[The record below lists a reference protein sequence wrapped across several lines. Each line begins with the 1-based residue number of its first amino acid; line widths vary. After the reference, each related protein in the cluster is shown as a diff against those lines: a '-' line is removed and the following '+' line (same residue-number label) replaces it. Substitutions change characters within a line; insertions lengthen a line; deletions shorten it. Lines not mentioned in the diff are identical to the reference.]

1 EQSIGFLRILEGNHQ
16 LDQTPIHPESYKQ
29 TEQLL
34 KLLDCDL
41 DDLGTD
47 ELNEKLK
54 AMNLSEM
61 ASELDIGE
69 LTLQEIKNAL
79 MRPGR
84 DPREDVPQRLLKQG
98 VLSLEHLEDGM
109 QMQGAVR
116 NVVDCGGYV
125 DSGVCKDGLGRLAK

>member
-1 EQSIGFLRILEGNHQ
+1 MIKGNHT
-16 LDQTPIHPESYKQ
+16 LYQTPNHPESYKR

-69 LTLQEIKNAL
+69 LTLQDITNAL

-84 DPREDVPQRLLKQG
+84 DPREDFRQPLLKQD
-98 VLSLEHLEDGM
+98 VLSLENLEEGM
-109 QMQGAVR
+109 EMQGTVR
-116 NVVDCGGYV
+116 NVVD
-125 DSGVCKDGLGRLAK
+125 